1 MSLVG
6 LVGSRVSSE
15 VGGGV
20 SGPSGSSI
28 SSSRVVLKVLD
39 RK

>member
-1 MSLVG
+1 VSLVG
-6 LVGSRVSSE
+6 LVGSRVSSK

-20 SGPSGSSI
+20 SGPSGLSI
-28 SSSRVVLKVLD
+28 SLLRVVLEVSD

>member
-1 MSLVG
+1 VSSTG
-6 LVGSRVSSE
+6 LVGSRVSSK
-15 VGGGV
+15 VDGGV

>member
-1 MSLVG
+1 MSLAG
-6 LVGSRVSSE
+6 LVGSRVSFE

-20 SGPSGSSI
+20 SGLSGLSI
-28 SSSRVVLKVLD
+28 SSSRVVLEVLD

>member
-1 MSLVG
+1 VSSAG

-20 SGPSGSSI
+20 SGPSSLSI
-28 SSSRVVLKVLD
+28 LLSRVVSEISD